1 MRPSARSCAVL
12 LCALAPAGVHAGG
25 IGALGVRQSRQPP
38 SDRPS
43 LDRRLDRPEQPPPQ
57 LSDAPIADDCVPSA
71 DEHVLVRVAE
81 ARASKRFL
89 PSLNAGTGEKDGAAT
104 ERPRGWNGGRRD
116 RTKTR
121 TKTFLDLPPPE
132 EVAQEVV
139 RRARESAER
148 ARDGARRLMKK
159 GITGG
164 PLANPGLWLLFSA
177 TFYVAKAR
185 ARDARLQKQANID
198 AITQQVQRLH
208 ESHSANGGQR
218 SRVPTWRRCLSTR
231 TTWHLSRRRRC
242 RG

>member
-1 MRPSARSCAVL
+1 M
-12 LCALAPAGVHAGG
+12 
-25 IGALGVRQSRQPP
+25 
-38 SDRPS
+38 
-43 LDRRLDRPEQPPPQ
+43 
-57 LSDAPIADDCVPSA
+57 
-71 DEHVLVRVAE
+71 RVAE
-81 ARASKRFL
+81 ARASKSFL
-89 PSLNAGTGEKDGAAT
+89 PSLNAGRDEKDGAAT
-104 ERPRGWNGGRRD
+104 ERSRGRNGGRRD

-148 ARDGARRLMKK
+148 AREGARRLMKK

-164 PLANPGLWLLFSA
+164 SLANPGLWLLFSA
-177 TFYVAKAR
+177 TFYLAKAR